1 MVYLDV
7 DFLCKMAL
15 SKINLDSAIFVFI
28 DILKNVG
35 KFDKIRIFKNLDMD
49 IFKKCGILKLNLD
62 KPFWMEVY
70 EL

>member
-15 SKINLDSAIFVFI
+15 SKINLDSAISMFV

-35 KFDKIRIFKNLDMD
+35 KFDKIRICKNLDMD
-49 IFKKCGILKLNLD
+49 IFKKM
-62 KPFWMEVY
+62 WY
-70 EL
+70 T

>member
-1 MVYLDV
+1 
-7 DFLCKMAL
+7 MAL
-15 SKINLDSAIFVFI
+15 SKINLDSAISMFV

-35 KFDKIRIFKNLDMD
+35 KFDKIRIYKNLDMD